1 MGTSL
6 RRLLVIILRQP
17 ISISIQDG
25 YVVVLF
31 FTSMLWTNAFDL
43 RLVQLCIPH
52 LLEYP
57 LRQLFLHSLG
67 QWTLSTWT
75 FYYDHSVL

>member
-31 FTSMLWTNAFDL
+31 FNALDERFRSATGTALYTPSSGISAAAAFFALVGTMDAFDL
-43 RLVQLCIPH
+43 DF
-52 LLEYP
+52 LL
-57 LRQLFLHSLG
+57 
-67 QWTLSTWT
+67 
-75 FYYDHSVL
+75 